1 MSWPLDL
8 RACALQDPLHAWKAV
23 ARLSAWMASD
33 LPSGLSIRVR
43 PVCLAWIPSARGE
56 AVEVVACRSWN
67 EYCLLTPMFR
77 RQRQMAATKVTFL
90 DDLSEIWKTATKGS
104 REPDA
109 SQGRPGSFPQVAL
122 AEAGQGHRVPQR

>member
-1 MSWPLDL
+1 
-8 RACALQDPLHAWKAV
+8 
-23 ARLSAWMASD
+23 MASD
-33 LPSGLSIRVR
+33 VPSGLESGVR

-56 AVEVVACRSWN
+56 TVEVVACRSWN

-90 DDLSEIWKTATKGS
+90 DDQSEIEKTVMKGF

-109 SQGRPGSFPQVAL
+109 FLGRPLLSLQAVL
-122 AEAGQGHRVPQR
+122 AEAGQGHRVRQR